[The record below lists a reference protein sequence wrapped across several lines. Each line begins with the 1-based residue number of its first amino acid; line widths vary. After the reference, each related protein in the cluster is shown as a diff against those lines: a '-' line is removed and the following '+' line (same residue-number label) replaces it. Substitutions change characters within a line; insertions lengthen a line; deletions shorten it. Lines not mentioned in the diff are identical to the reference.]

1 MAVTHC
7 VSRFP
12 GWMLVSW
19 QCPTPL
25 YLLSMHTIMMPG
37 NVSIMAMPYS
47 SCPSIPS

>member
-25 YLLSMHTIMMPG
+25 YLLS
-37 NVSIMAMPYS
+37 NVHAYYHDARE
-47 SCPSIPS
+47 C